1 MFSNNREFKKRL
13 EISDFSISSK
23 SNPQNDMANGVG
35 SCVLRSGLIV
45 SAVILWQT
53 NGAAPTAVIEVISSG
68 VKVRAAP
75 ATFGRRLP
83 SAKADALTVHL
94 VVPPNGIEDGCSLE
108 AVDGTDTAILAAR
121 SPACFFADR
130 GIAASKAG
138 YKAIVVYNTIEGIYR
153 NRSHADAKTDY
164 ECDNGKSWVR
174 DASAGKISGFP
185 DSECAQSKSCAS
197 GKCLLTGKGNV
208 DAGSEICCAW
218 DTYIKM
224 GSSTTSD
231 VDASLVFITMAD
243 AALLK
248 PALPADCRLYD
259 TAISNRDGLFSWS
272 SFFIWFLGVVTCGY
286 AAWRSADKIRGRQK
300 NLSAPYNSEDESHEP
315 SFDVSTAHAF
325 AFVGVASAALL
336 LLFYVD
342 AYAIVVFAFAI
353 SGAASTA
360 RVLWGM
366 SLNEISNQR
375 RRVSVEAATA
385 CVGISL
391 AVWWL
396 IARRAQAGYAWL
408 LQDLF
413 GICLCIVFLDVVKL
427 PSLKVGAVLL
437 SMAFAYDIFF
447 VFLSPYV
454 FGESV
459 MIKVATG
466 SGPRQDEEYCEKY
479 PSDSDCASTELP
491 MLLLL
496 PQAGGYSMLGLG
508 DIVLPG
514 LLVALA
520 ARYDAHANRFDY
532 FPVALAA
539 YALGLGLANLAVTVF
554 DVGQP
559 ALLYIVPCVLGAI
572 SAKAKHDQIFHILW
586 KLPNH
591 QSVETHASQATYFEP
606 QGENQAL
613 LKIAI

>member
-1 MFSNNREFKKRL
+1 MVNE
-13 EISDFSISSK
+13 
-23 SNPQNDMANGVG
+23 VG
-35 SCVLRSGLIV
+35 RCLVRRGLIV
-45 SAVILWQT
+45 SALLLWKT
-53 NGAAPTAVIEVISSG
+53 NGAAPTAVVEVISSG
-68 VKVRAAP
+68 MKVRAAP

-83 SAKADALTVHL
+83 STKEDALTVHL
-94 VVPPNGIEDGCSLE
+94 VHPNRNEDGCSLE
-108 AVDGTDTAILAAR
+108 AVGETGWAIFAAR
-121 SPACFFADR
+121 SPACTFADR

-138 YKAIVVYNTIEGIYR
+138 YEAVVVYNTIEGIYR
-153 NRSHADAKTDY
+153 NRSYADAKTDY

-174 DASAGKISGFP
+174 NASDGKNSGFP
-185 DSECAQSKSCAS
+185 DSECAQSKTCVSR
-197 GKCLLTGKGNV
+197 KCLLTGKNDV
-208 DAGSEICCAW
+208 DVGSEICCAW

-231 VDASLVFITMAD
+231 VAASLIFINMAD
-243 AALLK
+243 AAQLK
-248 PALPADCRLYD
+248 LELPADCKLYD
-259 TAISNRDGLFSWS
+259 NANANKATLFSWT
-272 SFFIWFLGVVTCGY
+272 SFFIWLLGVVTCGY
-286 AAWRSADKIRGRQK
+286 SAWRSADKIRGRQK
-300 NLSAPYNSEDESHEP
+300 SLSAPYNSEEESHEP

-360 RVLWGM
+360 RVLWGLT
-366 SLNEISNQR
+366 LNAISDQR
-375 RRVSVEAATA
+375 RLVSVEAASA

-396 IARRAQAGYAWL
+396 IARRAQVGYAWL

-413 GICLCIVFLDVVKL
+413 GICLCIVFLDVVRL

-447 VFLSPYV
+447 VFLSPYF

-479 PSDSDCASTELP
+479 PNDSDCASTELP

-520 ARYDAHANRFDY
+520 ARYDAQTNRFDY
-532 FPVALAA
+532 FPVAIAA
-539 YALGLGLANLAVTVF
+539 YALGLGLANLAVAVF

-591 QSVETHASQATYFEP
+591 QSVETHASQTTFFEP